1 MEFLTQH
8 NFEIQ
13 TSTSLTLSMID
24 LNSCIMYDILLWL
37 VTKMPCIFSN
47 KSFMNEVKIL
57 KSSAYFA
64 VVVLLLKVYQQAIK
78 QTLICS
84 LFYVHGALVTRP

>member
-1 MEFLTQH
+1 
-8 NFEIQ
+8 
-13 TSTSLTLSMID
+13 
-24 LNSCIMYDILLWL
+24 
-37 VTKMPCIFSN
+37 
-47 KSFMNEVKIL
+47 MNEVKIL